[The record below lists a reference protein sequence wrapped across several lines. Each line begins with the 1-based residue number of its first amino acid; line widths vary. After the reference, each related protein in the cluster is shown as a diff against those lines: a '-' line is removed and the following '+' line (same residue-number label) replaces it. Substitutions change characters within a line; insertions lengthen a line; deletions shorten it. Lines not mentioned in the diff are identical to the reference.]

1 MAEHGYDADVAIIGY
16 GPSGVAAANAL
27 GSYGVSAIA
36 FERDADI
43 YPRARAVTVSDWT
56 MRCLQSVGLA
66 DAAARDMDVT
76 AGLRWV
82 TYDGTEIFSLTFP
95 PGDLGY
101 AMSYAIYQPLL
112 EQTMPSEVLAVWKAG
127 SELPARRQFLE
138 RILPAR

>member
-56 MRCLQSVGLA
+56 MRCLQSVGLC
-66 DAAARDMDVT
+66 
-76 AGLRWV
+76 AG
-82 TYDGTEIFSLTFP
+82 
-95 PGDLGY
+95 
-101 AMSYAIYQPLL
+101 
-112 EQTMPSEVLAVWKAG
+112 
-127 SELPARRQFLE
+127 
-138 RILPAR
+138 